1 MYKAFRNTLRDIF
14 RDGGLLIFIFL
25 VPFVYPL
32 VYAFIYTGEALRELP
47 IAVVDAGQSVA
58 SRDYLRRLDA
68 TPDVDIFSHDAS
80 LAEAEA
86 RIERQ
91 EAHGILYLPEDFAQR
106 IARGEQAVVRVYCD
120 MAGMLY
126 YKALLSAA
134 TNVALDMGRNIK
146 VERAHLSTAHEE
158 EVMAQPL
165 EYEEV
170 ALFNPQSGFA
180 SFLLPAVLLL
190 IIQQTLALSA
200 GMEAGT
206 RLERQMSTHRLSRR
220 ALDLRALFAQAEA
233 SGRLPHPIDYHVGR
247 RAWRGLAGRSAA
259 FFLIYIPV
267 VVYLLGVVPRL
278 FSLPQLG
285 MAFDLLLFAVPYL
298 LSCVLLGISLG
309 ALVRSRESIILLVV
323 FSSVPLMFLSG
334 VSWPTSAFSW
344 VWRTVASLFPSTH
357 GITGYVRLNS
367 MGASLADV
375 QSEWLWLWGLCL
387 LYGCTAW
394 WATRRNEM
402 LKNALRHP

>member
-1 MYKAFRNTLRDIF
+1 MNKAFRNTLRDIF
-14 RDGGLLIFIFL
+14 NDGGLLIFIFL

-32 VYAFIYTGEALRELP
+32 IYAFIYTGEAVREVP
-47 IAVVDAGQSVA
+47 IAVVDAAQSPA
-58 SRDYLRRLDA
+58 SRDYLRRLEA
-68 TPDVDIFSHDAS
+68 TPDVAIFSHDAS

-86 RIERQ
+86 RIEHQ
-91 EAHGILYLPEDFAQR
+91 EAHGILYLPEDFEQR

-134 TNVALDMGRNIK
+134 TNVALDMGRAIK
-146 VERAHLSTAHEE
+146 VERAHLSTARQE
-158 EVMAQPL
+158 EVAAQPL

-200 GMEAGT
+200 GLEAGT
-206 RLERQMSTHRLSRR
+206 RLERQLRTHKLRTVG
-220 ALDLRALFAQAEA
+220 LDKEALFAQTEA
-233 SGRLPHPIDYHVGR
+233 SSTSLRPVNYHVSR
-247 RAWRGLAGRSAA
+247 RAWRALTGRTAA

-285 MAFDLLLFAVPYL
+285 AAFDLLLFATPYL
-298 LSCVLLGISLG
+298 LACVLLAISVA

-334 VSWPTSAFSW
+334 VSWPMSAFSW
-344 VWRTVASLFPSTH
+344 FWKMVASFFPSTH
-357 GITGYVRLNS
+357 GIMGYVRLNS

-375 QSEWLWLWGLCL
+375 QAEWFWLWGLCL
-387 LYGCTAW
+387 LYGLTAW

-402 LKNALRHP
+402 LKNSLRAL